1 MDCQAVLDALGDA
14 VLIYDAATG
23 KIERVN
29 RRLCKL
35 LGFSPEEI
43 QRLKVADLVRE
54 GHLPPEA
61 GAAASGLQEWQ
72 VKGWSGPPFRVEARL
87 NRSTLKGREQV
98 CAVLRELSDRPPT
111 GDTEARQAQSS
122 LLHHFFSAI
131 PDLLVLKD
139 RNLVFQA
146 VNPAFC
152 QYLGKPAAEI
162 IGKTDFDL
170 FPPAEAEIYRR
181 DDLRVM
187 EAGAPLVQDEEV
199 TGAEGREWLQVSE
212 TPVFDETG
220 RPAGVLCAVRDIRQ
234 RKEMEEALRETSNT
248 LQALIAA
255 APLAIIALDQDFCVK
270 LWNPAAAGI
279 FGWSEAEVLGRPIPS
294 IPAEHWPETSARIRR
309 ELAGESQSALELG
322 RLRKD
327 GALIDIQL
335 WTAPL
340 RNAKGEIVGD
350 IGIIADISH
359 RKRTEQE
366 LRASEAKYRNLV
378 EQIPAVTYIAGLDDL
393 SHPIYI
399 SPQIEAILGFT
410 PEEWLAD
417 PERYKNQIHAEDRDR
432 VLTDLLLSYAA
443 GGPFAAEYRFL
454 SKTGRVVW
462 VRDESRA
469 VYDSEGQPLFMQGV
483 LMDITKR
490 KRGEEALREANYKLK
505 TLVQASPLAII
516 GLNLQGKVISWNP
529 AAERIFGWR
538 AHEVVGRPHPIAPE
552 EMRPEFKH
560 LWQRVLQGEE
570 LLGLEL
576 RHLRRDGSLID
587 VSLSTAPLYDGAGRL
602 AGAMGVFEDITA
614 RKSAAEAWRESEAR
628 FRAMFEGAPIGMAL
642 VDLERTILKANP
654 VMREMLGYS
663 ETEIRGL
670 RSVDLAHPDDREA
683 DFSLFNQLVAGQ
695 RNRYQVEKRYRHK
708 QGQWVWTRLSV
719 SLVRDAVG
727 RPQFAISMLEDITE
741 QRQTQEAAE
750 EIRRQQ
756 EAILSNIADMAWLKD
771 RESRFIAMNDTLARF
786 CGGAPG
792 DLVGKTDLDIW
803 PPELALKYQQ
813 DDQEVMQTGKRKRME
828 EPLVSVQGNLVWVET
843 IKTPIFNER
852 GKVVGTAGIARD
864 ITERRRMEEALRKL
878 SRALKAVT
886 ECDQALLRA
895 HNEAEL
901 LSEVCRIIVEVGGY
915 LMAWV
920 GFARQDEEKSVQPMA
935 HKGFEEGYMQT
946 FKITWADEPQGQGPV
961 GTAIRTGKPAVTLD
975 TQTDPCFAPW
985 REEAF
990 KRGYASVL
998 ALPLGNAS
1006 PIGALAIY
1014 AAEANAFDD
1023 EEINLLLGLANDLSY
1038 GIKALRAGAERQRA
1052 EEARQDSEQK
1062 LRLLASQLLTV
1073 QEKERRRVSRELHD
1087 ELGQALTVLKIHL
1100 GDIEKKLRRDQP
1112 ELKAS
1117 CEHLLGYIDAV
1128 IENVR
1133 RLSWDL
1139 SPSILEDLGL
1149 SSSLKYLVQE
1159 TCRNH
1164 HMLHAVALDE
1174 IDQLFS
1180 PEARINIYRIFQEAL
1195 TNIVRHA
1202 DATRIDVEIKKEE
1215 NRVSFL
1221 IKDNGKGFDLKKARP
1236 RALGKRGLGLTTM
1249 QERALLA
1256 GGTLSI
1262 RSQKGKGTAI
1272 KLTVPLQP

>member
-1 MDCQAVLDALGDA
+1 MESKKFFTSQAPAQDEGMNCQAVLDALGDA
-14 VLIYDAATG
+14 VLIFEAATG

-29 RRLCKL
+29 RRLGEL

-61 GAAASGLQEWQ
+61 DAAAAGLQEWQ
-72 VKGWSGPPFRVEARL
+72 VKDRSGRQCRMEARL
-87 NRSTLKGREQV
+87 NRTTLKGREQV
-98 CAVLRELSDRPPT
+98 CAVLREISDRQPT
-111 GDTEARQAQSS
+111 GDIEARQVQSS
-122 LLHHFFSAI
+122 LLHHFFSAN

-139 RNLVFQA
+139 RDLVFQA

-152 QYLGKPAAEI
+152 RYLGKPAAEI

-187 EAGAPLVQDEEV
+187 EAGTPLVQDEEV
-199 TGAEGREWLQVSE
+199 TGAGGRGWLQVSK

-220 RPAGVLCAVRDIRQ
+220 QPAGVLCAVRDIHE

-270 LWNPAAAGI
+270 LWNPAAARI

-294 IPAEHWPETSARIRR
+294 IPEDHWPETSARIRR

-322 RLRKD
+322 RLCKD
-327 GALIDIQL
+327 GTLIDVQL

-340 RNAKGEIVGD
+340 RNARGEIVGD
-350 IGIIADISH
+350 IGIIADISQ
-359 RKRTEQE
+359 RKQTEEE

-378 EQIPAVTYIAGLDDL
+378 EQIPAVTYIAALDNVSCPL
-393 SHPIYI
+393 YI

-417 PERYKNQIHAEDRDR
+417 PERYKKQIHAEDRDR
-432 VLTDLLLSYAA
+432 VLTELLLSYAA
-443 GGPFAAEYRFL
+443 GGPFAAEYRLL

-469 VYDSEGQPLFMQGV
+469 VYDSEGRPLFMQGV
-483 LMDITKR
+483 LLDITKR
-490 KRGEEALREANYKLK
+490 KKGEAALREANNKLK
-505 TLVQASPLAII
+505 ALVQASPLAIV
-516 GLNLQGKVISWNP
+516 GLNLQGKVVSWNP

-538 AHEVVGRPHPIAPE
+538 ADEVVGRPHPIAPG
-552 EMRPEFKH
+552 EMRPEFKQ

-576 RHLRRDGSLID
+576 RHRSRDGSLMD

-614 RKSAAEAWRESEAR
+614 RKSTAEAWRESEAR

-642 VDLERTILKANP
+642 VDLERTVLKANP
-654 VMREMLGYS
+654 ALREMLGYS
-663 ETEIRGL
+663 EAEMRRL
-670 RSVDLAHPDDREA
+670 RSIDLTHPDDREA
-683 DFSLFNQLVAGQ
+683 DHALFTELVAGKI
-695 RNRYQVEKRYRHK
+695 NRYQIEKRYRHK
-708 QGQWVWTRLSV
+708 QGHWIWARLSV
-719 SLVRDAVG
+719 SLVRDAGG
-727 RPQFAISMLEDITE
+727 RPQFAISMVEDITE
-741 QRQTQEAAE
+741 RRQAQEAAE

-771 RESRFIAMNDTLARF
+771 RESRFIVVNDTLAKAY
-786 CGGAPG
+786 GVAPG
-792 DLVGKTDLDIW
+792 DLVGKTELDTW
-803 PPELALKYQQ
+803 PRELALKYQQ
-813 DDQEVMQTGKRKRME
+813 DDREVMQTGKRKRME
-828 EPLVSVQGNLVWVET
+828 EPIVDKDGHLVWMET

-852 GKVVGTAGIARD
+852 GEVVGTAGIARD
-864 ITERRRMEEALRKL
+864 ITERRRMEEALRRL

-946 FKITWADEPQGQGPV
+946 FKITWADEPRGRGPV
-961 GTAIRTGKPAVTLD
+961 GTAIRTGKPAVSLD

-998 ALPLGNAS
+998 ACLWEPPAPLGRW
-1006 PIGALAIY
+1006 P
-1014 AAEANAFDD
+1014 FMPP
-1023 EEINLLLGLANDLSY
+1023 
-1038 GIKALRAGAERQRA
+1038 RPTP
-1052 EEARQDSEQK
+1052 
-1062 LRLLASQLLTV
+1062 LTPR
-1073 QEKERRRVSRELHD
+1073 KS
-1087 ELGQALTVLKIHL
+1087 I
-1100 GDIEKKLRRDQP
+1100 
-1112 ELKAS
+1112 
-1117 CEHLLGYIDAV
+1117 C
-1128 IENVR
+1128 
-1133 RLSWDL
+1133 SW
-1139 SPSILEDLGL
+1139 
-1149 SSSLKYLVQE
+1149 V
-1159 TCRNH
+1159 
-1164 HMLHAVALDE
+1164 
-1174 IDQLFS
+1174 
-1180 PEARINIYRIFQEAL
+1180 
-1195 TNIVRHA
+1195 
-1202 DATRIDVEIKKEE
+1202 
-1215 NRVSFL
+1215 
-1221 IKDNGKGFDLKKARP
+1221 
-1236 RALGKRGLGLTTM
+1236 
-1249 QERALLA
+1249 
-1256 GGTLSI
+1256 
-1262 RSQKGKGTAI
+1262 
-1272 KLTVPLQP
+1272 

>member
-1 MDCQAVLDALGDA
+1 MNCQAVLDALGDA

-29 RRLCKL
+29 RRLGKL
-35 LGFSPEEI
+35 LGFSLEEI

-61 GAAASGLQEWQ
+61 DAAASGLQEWQ
-72 VKGWSGPPFRVEARL
+72 VKGRSGRQFRVEARL
-87 NRSTLKGREQV
+87 NRTTLKGREQV
-98 CAVLRELSDRPPT
+98 CAVLRELSDRQPA

-139 RNLVFQA
+139 RDLVFQA

-152 QYLGKPAAEI
+152 RYLGKPAAAI

-181 DDLRVM
+181 DDLRVI
-187 EAGAPLVQDEEV
+187 ESGTPLVQDEEV
-199 TGAEGREWLQVSE
+199 TGAGGRGWLQVSK

-220 RPAGVLCAVRDIRQ
+220 QPGGVLCAVRDIRQ

-270 LWNPAAAGI
+270 LWNPAAARI

-294 IPAEHWPETSARIRR
+294 IPEDHWPETSARIRR

-322 RLRKD
+322 RRCKD
-327 GALIDIQL
+327 GTLIDVQL

-340 RNAKGEIVGD
+340 RNARGEIVGD
-350 IGIIADISH
+350 MGIIADISQ

-366 LRASEAKYRNLV
+366 LLASEAKYRNLV
-378 EQIPAVTYIAGLDDL
+378 EQIPAVTYIAALDNVSCPL
-393 SHPIYI
+393 YI

-417 PERYKNQIHAEDRDR
+417 PERYKKQIHAEDRDR
-432 VLTDLLLSYAA
+432 VLTELLLSYAA

-469 VYDSEGQPLFMQGV
+469 VYDTEGRPLFMQGV
-483 LMDITKR
+483 LLDITKR
-490 KRGEEALREANYKLK
+490 KRGEAALREANYKLK
-505 TLVQASPLAII
+505 TLVQASPLAIV

-538 AHEVVGRPHPIAPE
+538 ADEVVGRPHPIAPE
-552 EMRPEFKH
+552 EMRPGFKH
-560 LWQRVLQGEE
+560 LWQRVLRGEE

-576 RHLRRDGSLID
+576 RHRRRDGSLIY

-602 AGAMGVFEDITA
+602 AGAMGVFEDITT
-614 RKSAAEAWRESEAR
+614 RKSTAVALRESETR
-628 FRAMFEGAPIGMAL
+628 FRAMFEGAPIGMAQ
-642 VDLERTILKANP
+642 VDLERTLRECNP
-654 VMREMLGYS
+654 ALQEMLGYS
-663 ETEIRGL
+663 EAELRRLWSDDLTHPEDHIADDALFTE
-670 RSVDLAHPDDREA
+670 
-683 DFSLFNQLVAGQ
+683 LVAGK
-695 RNRYQVEKRYRHK
+695 RNRYQIEKRYRHK
-708 QGQWVWTRLSV
+708 ESHWVWARLSV
-719 SLVRDAVG
+719 SLVRDAGG
-727 RPQFAISMLEDITE
+727 RPQFAISMVEDITE
-741 QRQTQEAAE
+741 QRQAQEAAE

-771 RESRFIAMNDTLARF
+771 RESRYIAGNDTLAKA
-786 CGGAPG
+786 CGVAPG
-792 DLVGKTDLDIW
+792 DLMGKTDLDIW
-803 PPELALKYQQ
+803 PPELALKYLQG
-813 DDQEVMQTGKRKRME
+813 DEEVMQTGKRQRLE
-828 EPLVSVQGNLVWVET
+828 EPVANVQGNLVWVET

-852 GKVVGTAGIARD
+852 GEVIGTAGLARD
-864 ITERRRMEEALRKL
+864 VTERRRMEEALRKL
-878 SRALKAVT
+878 GRALKAVT

-920 GFARQDEEKSVQPMA
+920 GYAQQDEEKNVQPMA
-935 HKGFEEGYMQT
+935 HEGFEEGYMRT
-946 FKITWADEPQGQGPV
+946 FKITWANKPRGRGPV
-961 GTAIRTGKPAVTLD
+961 GMAIRTGKPAVTRD
-975 TQTDPCFAPW
+975 TQTDPHFAPW
-985 REEAF
+985 REEAL

-1023 EEINLLLGLANDLSY
+1023 EEISLLLGLANDLSY

-1100 GDIEKKLRRDQP
+1100 VDIEKKLRRDQP
-1112 ELKAS
+1112 ELKGS
-1117 CEHLLGYIDAV
+1117 CERLLGYIDAV

-1164 HMLHAVALDE
+1164 HMRHTVALDE

-1180 PEARINIYRIFQEAL
+1180 PEAQINIYRIFQEAL

-1202 DATRIDVEIKKEE
+1202 DAARIDVKITKEE

-1221 IKDNGKGFDLKKARP
+1221 IKDNGKGFDLKKARS

-1249 QERALLA
+1249 HERALLA
-1256 GGTLSI
+1256 GGTLDI
-1262 RSQKGKGTAI
+1262 WSQKDQGTAI